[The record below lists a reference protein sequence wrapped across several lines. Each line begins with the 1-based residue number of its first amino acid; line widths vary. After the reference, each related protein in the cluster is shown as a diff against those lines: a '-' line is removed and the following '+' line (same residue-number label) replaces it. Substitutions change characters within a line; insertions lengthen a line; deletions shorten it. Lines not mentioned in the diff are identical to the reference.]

1 MKYIKGYKIFESNND
16 QFFKTKEEI
25 EDWLKKMNIKQY
37 TINRNLT
44 VDVYDNVNI
53 SQKELKY
60 IPIQFRIVTND
71 FYCRLWT

>member
-1 MKYIKGYKIFESNND
+1 MINFQD
-16 QFFKTKEEI
+16 KEEI
-25 EDWLKKMNIKQY
+25 GDWLKKMNIKQY

-60 IPIQFRIVTND
+60 ILFN
-71 FYCRLWT
+71 LE